1 MGTGRSPGRV
11 GASGTPPGV
20 PPAARRSGA
29 RGTAAGGRAARQRSA
44 RHRSPRHRWS
54 EPRSTGHRTSG
65 RPAGGRPARRWGATV
80 VGGLVLLAGTG
91 GAAAYALGRET
102 GPAPAGPAAVPTG
115 RPVVTPTDRAM
126 AELAEAVADGAGVGR
141 RRARCIAGRLVAVE
155 GLGRLVGSGVVT
167 ADGRFLD
174 PDLTGEPALRR
185 SLARVARSCR

>member
-1 MGTGRSPGRV
+1 MG
-11 GASGTPPGV
+11 
-20 PPAARRSGA
+20 ARRVRGRHAAGPLRSRCPARHLA
-29 RGTAAGGRAARQRSA
+29 RGPARE
-44 RHRSPRHRWS
+44 SP
-54 EPRSTGHRTSG
+54 
-65 RPAGGRPARRWGATV
+65 RRWGPALA
-80 VGGLVLLAGTG
+80 GGLVLLAGTG